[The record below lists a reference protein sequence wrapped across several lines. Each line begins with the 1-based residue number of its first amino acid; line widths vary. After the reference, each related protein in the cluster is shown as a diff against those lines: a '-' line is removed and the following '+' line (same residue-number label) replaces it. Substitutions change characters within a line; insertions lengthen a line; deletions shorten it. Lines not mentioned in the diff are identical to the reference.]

1 MAENVQRSRGTS
13 KAYTTGAGG
22 VPAESGPFIG
32 IVKNNVDS
40 TRSGKIDVYIEFLSG
55 PDENN
60 PDFWKPMSYISPFY
74 GATDPDSPDTG
85 TGSFLQNKHSYGM
98 WFTPPD
104 IGTRVI
110 CFFANG
116 DPNQGYY
123 LGSVVT
129 GNEPHHMV
137 PAIGSTSNYVLE
149 SGQQPGLFANSTQ
162 LPVVEYNDEN
172 PAISDA
178 PNWPNVTYP
187 VHNYLAG
194 VLVQQGLIAD
204 NYRGTI
210 GSHSYRESPSTVY
223 GVSTPGRPIYSG
235 GYSDAEITARLN
247 QDANNPGSVPL
258 DTMKVIGRRGGHSF
272 IMDDGDINGNDQLVR
287 VRTAKGHQIMLS
299 DSGDSLHIIHANGQS
314 WIELGLEGTIDLFA
328 TNSVNIRSQGD
339 INLHADASIN
349 MNSGSTMNLYS
360 EFTMNLETTA
370 LQLTGTNSVTAY
382 SEKYVGVKSD
392 GSLALQASKTGSW
405 NGGSALNFKAGCISL
420 NSGSAASVPKTTKI
434 PRQKLPDVIFEQSSG
449 WTVEQSKI
457 DTVVTRAPTHEPYPL
472 HGGGTTTVTNI
483 TNVQETIPVQPE
495 VTEKINQAK
504 DKEFNAIQVTE
515 YETQKK
521 AEKSVGT
528 IAPEQ
533 VTGMLAQAK
542 AEVPQGANVISDDYG
557 VGTYGFSASNLERAG
572 YLKPGTEDFFISDG
586 SANLST
592 VLQSPDVWSGKD
604 GVTNA
609 SIFLSDEGL
618 QDSTKED
625 LFKYSLDDL
634 RSEGIVTGAEPPEDL
649 ASVVSATSVTDAKT
663 FKKYLNNEVTT
674 ETKSSMDKAMVGGQ
688 YSVQLVDKKVSENI
702 QGYTTATSNST
713 KTVRTE
719 VDKAVTKT
727 INTTKTQPPSY
738 TRTAQAPVRNER
750 TAELER
756 QITFI
761 TQTEMPAA
769 KRAYSNA
776 NPNASFA
783 DFLRTNEAKSLLARR
798 DALQAEL
805 EQARRG

>member
-40 TRSGKIDVYIEFLSG
+40 TRSGKIEVYIEFLSG

-85 TGSFLQNKHSYGM
+85 SGSFLQNKHSYGM
-98 WFTPPD
+98 WYTPPD

-149 SGQQPGLFANSTQ
+149 AGQQPGYFANSTQ

-172 PAISDA
+172 PAISEA
-178 PNWPNVTYP
+178 PNWPRVPYP

-194 VLVQQGLIAD
+194 VLVQQGLVSD
-204 NYRGTI
+204 NVRGTI
-210 GSHSYRESPSTVY
+210 GSNSYRESPSTVY

-235 GYSDAEITARLN
+235 GYSDVEITARLN

-258 DTMKVIGRRGGHSF
+258 QSMKVIGRRGGHSF
-272 IMDDGDINGNDQLVR
+272 IMDDGDINGNDQHVR
-287 VRTAKGHQIMLS
+287 IRTAKGHQIILT

-314 WIELGLEGTIDLFA
+314 WVELGQEGTIDLFA

-360 EFTMNLETTA
+360 EFTLNLETAA
-370 LQLTGTNSVTAY
+370 LQLSGKNTLTAY

-392 GSLALQASKTGSW
+392 GSLALQNSKTGSW
-405 NGGSALNFKAGCISL
+405 NGGSAVNVKAGCISL
-420 NSGSAASVPKTTKI
+420 NSGSASSVAKPAKI
-434 PRQKLPDVIFEQSSG
+434 PRQKLPDVVFDTTSG

-457 DTVVTRAPTHEPYPL
+457 DTVATRAPTHEPYPL
-472 HGGGTTTVTNI
+472 HGGGTATVTNI
-483 TNVQETIPVQPE
+483 TNTTDTAPTQPE
-495 VTEKINQAK
+495 VTEAINQSK
-504 DKEFNAIQVTE
+504 DKEFNAIDASQ

-521 AEKSVGT
+521 SESGVGS

-542 AEVPQGANVISDDYG
+542 AEVPQAANVISDDIG
-557 VGTYGFSASNLERAG
+557 VGTYGFSAGNLEKAG
-572 YLKPGTEDFFISDG
+572 YLKPGTEDFYIKGS

-592 VLQSPDVWSGKD
+592 VLSSPDVWSGKD
-604 GVTNA
+604 GVTNV
-609 SIFLSDEGL
+609 SLFLTDEGL
-618 QDSTKED
+618 QDETKTA
-625 LFKYSLDDL
+625 LFKSSLDDL
-634 RSEGIVTGAEPPEDL
+634 RAEGVVTGAESPEDR
-649 ASVVSATSVTDAKT
+649 ARVVSATSLTDAKT
-663 FKKYLNNEVTT
+663 FKSYLKNEVPV
-674 ETKSSMDKAMVGGQ
+674 ETKSSMDKAMAGGT
-688 YSVQLVDKKVSENI
+688 YSVQLVDQKISESI
-702 QGYTTATSNST
+702 QGYNVATPTGT
-713 KTVRTE
+713 KTIRKE
-719 VDKAVTKT
+719 VDEAVTTT
-727 INTTKTQPPSY
+727 INTTKTLGPTY
-738 TRTAQAPVRNER
+738 TRTSAPRVSNAR

-756 QITFI
+756 QINNVTKVEI
-761 TQTEMPAA
+761 PAA
-769 KRAYSNA
+769 KEAYLNT
-776 NPNASFA
+776 NPGKKFV
-783 DFLRTNEAKSLLARR
+783 DFLRSDAYKTLVKKR
-798 DALQAEL
+798 DALQAQL
-805 EQARRG
+805 EAARRG